1 MKKILC
7 IMLSLTF
14 LLTGCA
20 SDVKPVVE
28 KPDVPKVENTDQ
40 YVKDVKDNTD
50 INNYKDVVIDYSD
63 KDEKVVALKDMG
75 YDLKETGYALY
86 PNNDYFYP
94 EYINLNGKLEV
105 VYLPKTV
112 LAQKLENW
120 DNDMD
125 NFVANGA
132 YGGSSSV
139 SGLFNK
145 GGVAMD
151 SMAVAPEAEMV
162 VDSFAPTGG
171 FLPVIGEN
179 LNTSEYNNVEESN
192 FLSVKTSPLST
203 FAADVDTASY
213 SNFRNILRQ
222 YMSEDY
228 YYNMDDM
235 HDVRIEEMLN
245 YFNYDF
251 GNKNDDIFTVNAEI
265 ATTPWNNQTQLLVLN
280 VKAKDL
286 DKSENDGSNLV
297 FLVDTSGSM
306 NQPNKLPL
314 VKESLRLL
322 VNELTEKDTVSI
334 VTYSG
339 HEEVVIDGA
348 TGADKEQLLNA
359 IDLLVPYGS
368 TNGEGGMKKAYEIAE
383 KYQDNHSNSRI
394 IMCSDGDLNVGISS
408 ESELHDFVENK
419 RETGIYLSV
428 LGFGDGNYKDNKM
441 ETLADN
447 GNGNYYYIDN
457 IKEGHKVLVE
467 DLMSTLV
474 TIADDVKFQVEFNPE
489 YIKGYRKI
497 GYENR
502 NMADSDFHDDTK
514 DGGEIGYGHSVTIVY
529 EIIPTN
535 SEKEVSGSDL
545 KYQETVN
552 SGSEDWLTVSVRYK
566 DHGEKESNLVEY
578 VVNKDNYSE
587 EPSDNW
593 EFISNVVGFG
603 LIINNSDYKEGLTIE
618 DIISGLNDLELN
630 DQDKE
635 ELLSLTI
642 AYNYYL
648 EDLANKKAE

>member
-1 MKKILC
+1 MKKIIC

-14 LLTGCA
+14 LLTGC
-20 SDVKPVVE
+20 SSNIKPVV
-28 KPDVPKVENTDQ
+28 KNPDKPKVENTDQ
-40 YVKDVKDNTD
+40 YVKDVKDNTE

-112 LAQKLENW
+112 LAQRLENW
-120 DNDMD
+120 DSNVD
-125 NFVANGA
+125 NFA
-132 YGGSSSV
+132 YTSGSYAGGSSL
-139 SGLFNK
+139 SGLLV
-145 GGVAMD
+145 GSMAMD
-151 SMAVAPEAEMV
+151 SIAAAPEAEMAV
-162 VDSFAPTGG
+162 PSEGFVPIIGG
-171 FLPVIGEN
+171 N
-179 LNTSEYNNVEESN
+179 LNTSEYNDVKESG
-192 FLSVKTSPLST
+192 FLSVKTNPLST

-213 SNFRNILRQ
+213 TNFRNILRQ
-222 YMSEDY
+222 YMSEEY
-228 YYNMDDM
+228 YYNLDDM

-245 YFNYDF
+245 YFNYNF
-251 GNKNDDIFTVNAEI
+251 ETSNDVFTVNAEI

-280 VKAKDL
+280 VAAKEL
-286 DKSENDGSNLV
+286 AETENKGSNLV

-306 NQPNKLPL
+306 NQTNKLPL
-314 VKESLRLL
+314 VKESLKLL
-322 VNELTEKDTVSI
+322 VNELTENDTVSI

-348 TGADKEQLLNA
+348 TGANKEELLNA

-368 TNGEGGMKKAYEIAE
+368 TNGEGGMRKAYEIAE
-383 KYQDNHSNSRI
+383 KYQGNHSNSRI

-408 ESELHDFVENK
+408 ESELHDFVEEK

-457 IKEGHKVLVE
+457 IKEGYKVLVE
-467 DLMSTLV
+467 DLMSTLI
-474 TIADDVKFQVEFNPE
+474 TIADDVKFQIEFNPE

-502 NMADSDFHDDTK
+502 DMADSDFHDDTK
-514 DGGEIGYGHSVTIVY
+514 DGGEVGYGHSVTIVY
-529 EIIPTN
+529 EIIPAN
-535 SEKEVSGSDL
+535 SEKEVSGSNL
-545 KYQETVN
+545 KYQETTN
-552 SGSEDWLTVSVRYK
+552 SGSSDWLTVSVRYK
-566 DHGEKESNLVEY
+566 DHGEKESKLVEY
-578 VVNKDNYSE
+578 IVNGENYSE
-587 EPSDNW
+587 SVSDNW
-593 EFISNVVGFG
+593 KFISNVVGFG

-630 DQDKE
+630 DKDKE
-635 ELLSLTI
+635 ELLSLVI

-648 EDLANKKAE
+648 EDLASGKTE